1 MNDVILKIRER
12 YEEMSRAEK
21 KISDFIL
28 SHSTECLGMTTMDL
42 ARESEVSSASI
53 IRYVQKLGFE
63 GLEGFKL
70 ALASAGTRDKDSD
83 WRVMDLIISPEYSID
98 GLCQKLEQK
107 LATAMKDFFYQ
118 LDKEALLQA
127 IHVLKKSR
135 RIYTLGIGASMMPA
149 YDLFHKLKRADF
161 NSFYSQDTNMVMEFF
176 NYLDERDS
184 VVAFSYSGQSKEIIY
199 ACEAAKERGVIVI
212 AVTRKSNSL
221 LAGLADICL
230 FVPNQERAMRIGAF
244 TSRHTS
250 MSMADLL
257 YLGVIQDSLER
268 LEGELMKTRKLV
280 ERLKIKEQEGEL
292 HDRNR
297 RPDDRKRE

>member
-1 MNDVILKIRER
+1 MAGGESYLMNEVILKIRDK
-12 YEEMSRAEK
+12 YENMSRGDK

-28 SHSTECLGMTTMDL
+28 SHGTECLRMTTIDL

-63 GLEGFKL
+63 GLEEFKL
-70 ALASAGTRDKDSD
+70 ALASAGAREHDND
-83 WRVMDLIISPEYSID
+83 WGVMDLIISPEDSID
-98 GLCQKLEQK
+98 DLCQKLGQMQT
-107 LATAMKDFFYQ
+107 TAMKDFFYQ
-118 LDKEALLQA
+118 LDRESLARA
-127 IHVLKKSR
+127 IAVLKKSR

-161 NSFYSQDTNMVMEFF
+161 NVFYSQDTNMVMEFF

-184 VVAFSYSGQSKEIIY
+184 VVAFSYSGQSKEILY
-199 ACEAAKERGVIVI
+199 ACEAARERGVVVI
-212 AVTRKSNSL
+212 AVTRKSASP

-250 MSMADLL
+250 LSMTDLL
-257 YLGVIQDSLER
+257 YLGMIQDSLDTMEV
-268 LEGELMKTRKLV
+268 ELIKTRKLV
-280 ERLKIKEQEGEL
+280 ERLKVKSSAT
-292 HDRNR
+292 DT
-297 RPDDRKRE
+297 